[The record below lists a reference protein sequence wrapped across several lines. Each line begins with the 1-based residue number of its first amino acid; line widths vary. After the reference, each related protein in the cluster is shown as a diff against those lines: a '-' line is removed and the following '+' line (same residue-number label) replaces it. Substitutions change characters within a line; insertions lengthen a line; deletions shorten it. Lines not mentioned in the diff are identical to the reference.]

1 MRRFA
6 RLALG
11 LIPVVG
17 WAQTQA
23 SPTASASL
31 PANLQ
36 AAQTEDPLLKSLI
49 QETLDRNPDLAKAKS
64 LVEAEKERVPQSK
77 ALPDPS
83 LTLGLQNDGF
93 KGIQVGKMET
103 SYYQVMLTQPL
114 YWPGKRSLRGE
125 ISSLGAEASKLTEDR
140 TRLTLIADVKRAY
153 FGLLLVRGQME
164 LLDQQALFWQKA
176 SDITKLRYEVG
187 QGSQADLLR
196 AQLEQNR
203 IRQARISLRSEEQV
217 LQATLNRLRGLSSE
231 EPIPTTARL
240 EDVLPEASPVEI
252 WTSRAEKE
260 SPELQAARLGIKQA
274 ERSLDLAK
282 RDRYPDFAVSAG
294 IMPRGGLDPMWQVG
308 FSVSLPVWSKQKQQR
323 AVSEQELRRRAQGSD
338 AESIRILLNQRI
350 HERSAQLEAALD
362 TLRLYR
368 EGLLVQSESSFQ
380 ANLAQYETGRAPF
393 LSALEALNGWISDRG
408 GFLQTL
414 AQAQALQIA
423 QEEFN
428 LAGTPAIT
436 AQSLSS
442 GSMGMGGS
450 PGGSAMPSS
459 PAKSGTT
466 SAKGEGGPAMK
477 SM

>member
-1 MRRFA
+1 MRSFV

-11 LIPVVG
+11 LIPAIGLAQPQAPSLTPSPATVG
-17 WAQTQA
+17 QTV
-23 SPTASASL
+23 SAD
-31 PANLQ
+31 
-36 AAQTEDPLLKSLI
+36 DPLLGSLI
-49 QETLDRNPDLAKAKS
+49 QEALDRNPDIAKTKA
-64 LVEAEKERVPQSK
+64 LVDAEKERIPQSK

-83 LTLGLQNDGF
+83 LSLGLQNDGF

-103 SYYQVMLTQPL
+103 SYYQLMLTQPL
-114 YWPGKRSLRGE
+114 PWPGKRNLRGE
-125 ISSLGAEASKLTEDR
+125 ITSLGVEVSRSTADR
-140 TRLTLIADVKRAY
+140 TRLSLIADVKRAY
-153 FGLLLVRGQME
+153 FGLLLVRGQVE

-203 IRQARISLRSEEQV
+203 IRQSRISLRSEEQV
-217 LQATLNRLRGLSSE
+217 LLTTLNRLRGLASE
-231 EPIPTTARL
+231 TPIPTTARL
-240 EDVLPEASPVEI
+240 QEFIPQANSTST
-252 WTSRAEKE
+252 WTERAEKE
-260 SPELQAARLGIKQA
+260 SPELQAARLGIRQA

-294 IMPRGGLDPMWQVG
+294 IMPRGALEPMWTVG
-308 FSVSLPVWSKQKQQR
+308 FSISLPVWSKQKQQR
-323 AVSEQELRRRAQGSD
+323 AVSEQEFRRRAQGSD
-338 AESIRILLNQRI
+338 AESVRILLNQRI
-350 HERSAQLEAALD
+350 HERAAQLEAALD

-393 LSALEALNGWISDRG
+393 ISVLEALNGWISDRG

-414 AQAQALQIA
+414 AQAQSIQIA

-428 LAGTPAIT
+428 LSGTPGIT
-436 AQSLSS
+436 AQGLSS
-442 GSMGMGGS
+442 GAMGAGGS
-450 PGGSAMPSS
+450 PSGPAMPSS
-459 PAKSGTT
+459 SSKSGAA
-466 SAKGEGGPAMK
+466 SASGGEGGSAAK